1 MVSGGVICFTL
12 ALSAFVT
19 PQLLGGGRVQVLPL
33 TVYNSTV
40 EINWPEGA
48 VTSVALLALSI
59 LAVWAVNRVLR
70 RLPTVA

>member
-1 MVSGGVICFTL
+1 
-12 ALSAFVT
+12 
-19 PQLLGGGRVQVLPL
+19 VLPL

-48 VTSVALLALSI
+48 VTSVALLGLSV
-59 LAVWAVNRVLR
+59 LSVWAVNRMLR

>member
-1 MVSGGVICFTL
+1 
-12 ALSAFVT
+12 
-19 PQLLGGGRVQVLPL
+19 VLPL

-59 LAVWAVNRVLR
+59 LVVWAANRALR
-70 RLPTVA
+70 RLPTLA